1 MVSVVLPLLAGGSTS
16 VAVRFDVNSFWA
28 MVERVRPTFFSA
40 VPAIY
45 AMLASRPGTQEA
57 SSTTRKAGENIYP
70 KEIEDVLYG
79 HPAVFEAAVPGRPH
93 AIFGEQPV
101 AFVVF
106 AARPSGH
113 ARRPRRTL
121 PGSARAVQGA
131 VVTVITVVPP
141 FGPDVRRPPPACAWV
156 VGGDGRRP
164 ARRRVSL
171 FPVRA
176 DALPGRDLRPAA
188 RRPGCP
194 GPGFAVARGLR

>member
-106 AARPSGH
+106 AARRRSWCLRRGQVATPDDLVERCRAAL
-113 ARRPRRTL
+113 ARYK
-121 PGSARAVQGA
+121 
-131 VVTVITVVPP
+131 VP
-141 FGPDVRRPPPACAWV
+141 
-156 VGGDGRRP
+156 
-164 ARRRVSL
+164 
-171 FPVRA
+171 
-176 DALPGRDLRPAA
+176 
-188 RRPGCP
+188 
-194 GPGFAVARGLR
+194 